1 MPDLLVPSG
10 QSTASDVTDEP
21 RAPWSIE
28 QYLASGLTSESV
40 IEAEWRQKRHA
51 NRRRGHQLRR
61 RHRDLYEAQLNR
73 LREANRLRSVP
84 ELLRDLASRWGIAWA
99 DAARMLK
106 VSVPALRKWRTSGGL
121 SPENLDRLAGLVAFL
136 QMLDQVAVS
145 SPARWIAVPLCEGY
159 TVTPR
164 HLYSVANAAAL
175 VDHAAGNVSAVE
187 LLDELVPDW
196 REAYK
201 SEYEVFLAADGQFSL
216 RSRRGRT

>member
-10 QSTASDVTDEP
+10 QSTAPEVTDEP

-28 QYLASGLTSESV
+28 RYLASGLTNESV
-40 IEAEWRQKRHA
+40 IEAEWRQRRHA
-51 NRRRGHQLRR
+51 NRRRGYQLRR

-73 LREANRLRSVP
+73 LREANRLRSVS
-84 ELLRDLASRWGIAWA
+84 ELLRDLASQWGMAWA

-106 VSVPALRKWRTSGGL
+106 VSVPALRKWRTTGGV
-121 SPENLDRLAGLVAFL
+121 SPENLDRLAGLVAFF

-145 SPARWIAVPLCEGY
+145 SPARWIAVPLYEGY

-175 VDHAAGNVSAVE
+175 VDHAAGNVSAAE

-196 REAYK
+196 REAYR

>member
-1 MPDLLVPSG
+1 VPDLLVPSG

-28 QYLASGLTSESV
+28 QYLASDLTSESV
-40 IEAEWRQKRHA
+40 IEAEWRQRRHA

-73 LREANRLRSVP
+73 LREANRLRSAP
-84 ELLRDLASRWGIAWA
+84 ELLRDLASRWGVAWA

-106 VSVPALRKWRTSGGL
+106 VSVPALRKWRTSGGV

-136 QMLDQVAVS
+136 LILDQVAVS

-187 LLDELVPDW
+187 LLDELAPDW
-196 REAYK
+196 REAYR
-201 SEYEVFLAADGQFSL
+201 SEYEAFLAADGQFSL

>member
-1 MPDLLVPSG
+1 
-10 QSTASDVTDEP
+10 
-21 RAPWSIE
+21 
-28 QYLASGLTSESV
+28 
-40 IEAEWRQKRHA
+40 
-51 NRRRGHQLRR
+51 
-61 RHRDLYEAQLNR
+61 
-73 LREANRLRSVP
+73 
-84 ELLRDLASRWGIAWA
+84 
-99 DAARMLK
+99 MLK

>member
-1 MPDLLVPSG
+1 VPDLLVPSG

-28 QYLASGLTSESV
+28 QYLASDLTSESV
-40 IEAEWRQKRHA
+40 IEAEWRQRRHA

-61 RHRDLYEAQLNR
+61 RHRDLYESQLNR

-84 ELLRDLASRWGIAWA
+84 ELLRDLASRWGVAWA

-106 VSVPALRKWRTSGGL
+106 VSVPALRKWRTSGGV

-136 QMLDQVAVS
+136 LILDQVAVS

-187 LLDELVPDW
+187 LLDELAPDW
-196 REAYK
+196 REAYR
-201 SEYEVFLAADGQFSL
+201 SEYEAFLAADGQFSL